1 MHWVLGHHDSATFGS
16 VDFWEVAL
24 DGWVGAVAGALAS
37 IGVAIW
43 VLRRTLAH
51 DRAQFLEQLKGEREL
66 ALEQK
71 QLESFGQVAAWARQL
86 NPTPVDRER
95 MLVIQIGLVGAVQ
108 AWRTYLP
115 AQSDPVG
122 TGVEALCFSWL
133 NRAWRRQR
141 NQVDANATLRPEM
154 RKGMVIDEELA
165 DELIQTLLELRRW
178 HQGTVDDVAIVDRLR
193 EALARSKAAHAEIPR

>member
-1 MHWVLGHHDSATFGS
+1 M
-16 VDFWEVAL
+16 DFWEVAL

-71 QLESFGQVAAWARQL
+71 QLESFGQVAAWAQQL